1 MSEGSGGDIVL
12 DNLEVEEELPYQ
24 WVLDKDG
31 YPVKMQNDDRSGN
44 VQRRELYWE

>member
-12 DNLEVEEELPYQ
+12 DNLEVEGEPPYQ

-31 YPVKMQNDDRSGN
+31 YPVKMQYEDGS